1 MNKWRTVLLV
11 IVVIGLSAPLA
22 SAQYMPGI
30 SEITGYGGITLNG
43 GDEPTAGIALTL
55 NMTPQLG
62 LEAEVGVIFADDE
75 VIMLSG
81 NAVLNLGT
89 GTSLIVPYITGGA
102 GILKNGDT
110 DIALNVG
117 GGFKLFIEPA
127 IAFRGDFRVFLTS
140 ESGDIED
147 LERFYA
153 GVDFL
158 F

>member
-11 IVVIGLSAPLA
+11 IAVLGLSAPLA
-22 SAQYMPGI
+22 SAQVPGI
-30 SEITGYGGITLNG
+30 SEITAYGGITLNG
-43 GDEPTAGIALTL
+43 SDEPTAGIALTL
-55 NMTPQLG
+55 NMTPQVG

-89 GTSLIVPYITGGA
+89 GISVIVPYITGGA
-102 GILKNGDT
+102 GILKNGST